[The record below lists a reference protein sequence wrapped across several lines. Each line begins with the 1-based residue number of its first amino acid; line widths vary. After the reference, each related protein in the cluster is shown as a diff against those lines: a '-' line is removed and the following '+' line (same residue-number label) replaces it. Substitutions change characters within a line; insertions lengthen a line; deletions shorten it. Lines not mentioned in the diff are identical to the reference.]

1 MSSHDNSGGGG
12 NSSNNT
18 NTRMMTKKKRK
29 KVCLF
34 GTSADPPTGEVG
46 HVGVCKALSKLN
58 EFDEIRVLPVY
69 CHQYSEKRDRL
80 ISFDHRMKM
89 CELSFNGIPNVIVD
103 HSEKICF
110 KRKAKGLS
118 PQEMDK
124 VRVGTAD
131 LLDVLTEKEPMTDF
145 SFALGTDT
153 FMDLSSWKWRRSKD
167 IFRFLQGRFLV
178 LYRKQRRHQQESP
191 NNHNATEITEEE
203 VLERIRKVNQEYN
216 HHWHHERK
224 EDSDTDAD
232 TDADADA
239 VGPTRLLRIPEL
251 SDVSSTQV
259 RACTKVE
266 DLEGLLVPEV
276 LKYIVDNQL
285 YGFSMQ

>member
-1 MSSHDNSGGGG
+1 MSLSIIL
-12 NSSNNT
+12 
-18 NTRMMTKKKRK
+18 RK
-29 KVCLF
+29 FVSKGKQKGCEYSYMYSYFFIFIYIPIHNLRSRNLLHF
-34 GTSADPPTGEVG
+34 FFQIKD
-46 HVGVCKALSKLN
+46 KAS
-58 EFDEIRVLPVY
+58 R
-69 CHQYSEKRDRL
+69 H
-80 ISFDHRMKM
+80 
-89 CELSFNGIPNVIVD
+89 
-103 HSEKICF
+103 
-110 KRKAKGLS
+110 S

-232 TDADADA
+232 TDTDADA